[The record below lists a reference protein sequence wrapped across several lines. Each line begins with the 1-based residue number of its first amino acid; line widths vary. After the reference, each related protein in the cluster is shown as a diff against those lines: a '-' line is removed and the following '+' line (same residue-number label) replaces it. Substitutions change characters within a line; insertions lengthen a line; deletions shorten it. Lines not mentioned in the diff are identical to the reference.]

1 MLAAHARHRTFPL
14 VSPRPQ
20 AAHVLAHDARGLAR
34 DPNARPELA
43 SREVR
48 AAAPRGNDA
57 AAIVKAGGG
66 APAGTPK

>member
-1 MLAAHARHRTFPL
+1 MPDIELFRWYLHGRKQPTSWRMT
-14 VSPRPQ
+14 RE
-20 AAHVLAHDARGLAR
+20 DALAR

-48 AAAPRGNDA
+48 TAAPRGNDA
-57 AAIVKAGGG
+57 AAIVRAGGG